1 MKKRILLAIAT
12 PILFFLSCNEV
23 DKLLTFTVTNQA
35 TFTVYSGF
43 PINSPIDIP
52 TPDVTT
58 NSTTEFSNN
67 GTRADL
73 VKDVKLKELK
83 LTVSNP
89 AGKSFSF
96 LKSVQLYISTNAN
109 DEILLASYDNVNTT
123 SNNINLI
130 CTGQKLDN
138 YIRAS
143 SYKLR
148 TKITTKETLSQNVDV
163 LIDMKFSVVADPL

>member
-1 MKKRILLAIAT
+1 MKTRIVIAIVT
-12 PILFFLSCNEV
+12 PILFLLSCNEV
-23 DKLLTFTVTNQA
+23 DKLLTFSVTNQSS
-35 TFTVYSGF
+35 FTIASGF
-43 PINSPIDIP
+43 PLNSPIDIP

-58 NSTTEFSNN
+58 NSTTQFSNN

-83 LTVSNP
+83 LTVINP
-89 AGKSFSF
+89 AGKTFSF

-148 TKITTKETLSQNVDV
+148 AKITTKETLSQNVDV
-163 LIDMKFSVVADPL
+163 QIDSRFSVVADPL

>member
-1 MKKRILLAIAT
+1 MKTKILIAIAT
-12 PILFFLSCNEV
+12 PILFLLSCNEV
-23 DKLLTFTVTNQA
+23 DKLLTFSVSNQA
-35 TFTVYSGF
+35 SFTIISGF

-58 NSTTEFSNN
+58 NSTTAFSNN

-83 LTVSNP
+83 LTVTNP
-89 AGKSFSF
+89 SGKTFSF

-130 CTGQKLDN
+130 CTTQKLDN
-138 YIRAS
+138 YVRAS

-163 LIDMKFSVVADPL
+163 LIDMRFSVVADPL

>member
-1 MKKRILLAIAT
+1 MKTRIVIAIIT
-12 PILFFLSCNEV
+12 PILFLLSCNEV
-23 DKLLTFTVTNQA
+23 DKLLTFNVTNQA
-35 TFTVYSGF
+35 SFTISSGF

-83 LTVSNP
+83 LTVTNP
-89 AGKSFSF
+89 SGKTFSF

-130 CTGQKLDN
+130 CTAQKLDN

-163 LIDMKFSVVADPL
+163 QIDMRFSVVADPL